1 MILIVSAV
9 EAVFRRV
16 MNYFEAF
23 GIPVGYKI
31 NEEVLVR
38 NYLQRQSQI
47 YPDMDVT
54 ESEKSSHI
62 NVAYKILSQPIDR
75 AKYFLEIHGKYTDSL
90 DPEFASEM
98 FSMREKYEAL
108 STPEEKKNFQD
119 ELSKRI
125 RELIETLEKSEEDLD
140 KFQKFY
146 GLLRFTNSFLEKI
159 DFF

>member
-1 MILIVSAV
+1 
-9 EAVFRRV
+9 
-16 MNYFEAF
+16 MNYFEAL

-38 NYLQRQSQI
+38 NYLRKQSQVHL
-47 YPDMDVT
+47 DVGAM
-54 ESEKSSHI
+54 ESEKSSYI
-62 NVAYKILSQPIDR
+62 NIAYKVLSQPLDR
-75 AKYFLEIHGKYTDSL
+75 AKYFLEIHGKYADSL

-108 STPEEKKNFQD
+108 SAPEEKKKFQN

-125 RELIETLEKSEEDLD
+125 EELIKTLEKSEEDLD

-159 DFF
+159 DFCYY